1 MWCFPV
7 LFVLSSFIGASR
19 SQCTELV
26 SVEGY
31 ALVGHAVSSILAP
44 SLQECMWECSGI
56 KWCRSLT
63 YNYANQSCDLNNVTK
78 QMHPGD
84 YVAKEGFAYW
94 GGFNFVSTTYTPSDN
109 NLFIFNLADL
119 HLTQS
124 FYLCRPTL
132 HLPVSLLSFL
142 LHSNFFFSLTHVQT
156 SRMNIQTP
164 IVAPTRYC

>member
-1 MWCFPV
+1 MQCYLLPCVSKLTNMWCFRTV
-7 LFVLSSFIGASR
+7 LLMLSSFIGASR

-56 KWCRSLT
+56 KWWRSLT

-94 GGFNFVSTTYTPSDN
+94 GGFNFVVSTTYTHQVITTY
-109 NLFIFNLADL
+109 LF
-119 HLTQS
+119 
-124 FYLCRPTL
+124 PTW
-132 HLPVSLLSFL
+132 
-142 LHSNFFFSLTHVQT
+142 
-156 SRMNIQTP
+156 P
-164 IVAPTRYC
+164 IST